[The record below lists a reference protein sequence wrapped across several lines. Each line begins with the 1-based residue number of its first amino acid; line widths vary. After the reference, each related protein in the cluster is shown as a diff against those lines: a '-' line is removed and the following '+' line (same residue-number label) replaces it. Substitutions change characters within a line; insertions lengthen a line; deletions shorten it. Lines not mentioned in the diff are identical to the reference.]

1 MSSYA
6 RYKKW
11 WIEHEAPHNIPS
23 LYYGDTPEIA
33 FRQHVG
39 EMNSYELMET
49 LEDWKEEEDTDLQGM
64 TREELLGQ
72 IMYLRKKL
80 SLLEEPASLT
90 KLLNDMVEKF
100 QKQHNY
106 PPMEQT
112 PSFPRPHIPYN
123 PLFPTVSQTKPQ
135 CSKCGMY
142 LDKVMGYVCGDNHC
156 PTFMKAT
163 C

>member
-11 WIEHEAPHNIPS
+11 WIEHQAKNFIPS
-23 LYYGDTPEIA
+23 LYYGDDPEVA
-33 FRQHVG
+33 FRQHIKD
-39 EMNSYELMET
+39 MNSYELMET
-49 LEDWKEEEDTDLQGM
+49 LEDWGEEEVPVQ
-64 TREELLGQ
+64 
-72 IMYLRKKL
+72 
-80 SLLEEPASLT
+80 EPSIT
-90 KLLNDMVEKF
+90 KILNDLVEKF
-100 QKQHNY
+100 EKQHNY

-112 PSFPRPHIPYN
+112 PSFPRPQIPYN

-135 CSKCGMY
+135 CPKCGIH
-142 LDKVMGYVCGDNHC
+142 LSGVMGYVCGDNHC

>member
-1 MSSYA
+1 MSSYSQ
-6 RYKKW
+6 YKKW
-11 WIEHEAPHNIPS
+11 WMKHQAPHEIPS
-23 LYYGDTPEIA
+23 LYYGDTPESA
-33 FRQHVG
+33 FKQHIKD
-39 EMNSYELMET
+39 MSLYELMET
-49 LEDWKEEEDTDLQGM
+49 LEAWEEEEVSVQDM
-64 TREELLGQ
+64 TREQLLGQ

-80 SLLEEPASLT
+80 SLLEEPSLT
-90 KLLNDMVEKF
+90 KLLNDAIEKF
-100 QKQHNY
+100 KEQHNY

-135 CSKCGMY
+135 CPKCGIH
-142 LDKVMGYVCGDNHC
+142 LSGVMGYVCNDAQC

>member
-6 RYKKW
+6 RYKQW
-11 WIEHEAPHNIPS
+11 WIKHEAPHLVPS

-33 FRQHVG
+33 FREHIKK
-39 EMNSYELMET
+39 MSLYELMET
-49 LEDWKEEEDTDLQGM
+49 LQDWEEEVPVPAEPSLQ
-64 TREELLGQ
+64 
-72 IMYLRKKL
+72 
-80 SLLEEPASLT
+80 

-100 QKQHNY
+100 KEQHNY

-112 PSFPRPHIPYN
+112 PSFPRPYIPYD
-123 PLFPTVSQTKPQ
+123 PLLPTTWQKPQ
-135 CSKCGMY
+135 CRKCGMY

-156 PTFMKAT
+156 STFMKVT

>member
-11 WIEHEAPHNIPS
+11 WIEHQAKNFIPS
-23 LYYGDTPEIA
+23 LYYGDTPELA
-33 FRQHVG
+33 FKQHITDMSV
-39 EMNSYELMET
+39 YELMET
-49 LEDWKEEEDTDLQGM
+49 LEAWEEEEVSVQ
-64 TREELLGQ
+64 
-72 IMYLRKKL
+72 
-80 SLLEEPASLT
+80 EPSIT

-100 QKQHNY
+100 KEQHNY

-142 LDKVMGYVCGDNHC
+142 LDKVMGYVCGDTHC

>member
-11 WIEHEAPHNIPS
+11 WIEHQAPHEIPS

-33 FRQHVG
+33 FRQHIKD
-39 EMNSYELMET
+39 MSLYQLMET
-49 LEDWKEEEDTDLQGM
+49 LEEWEEEALVPAEPSLQ
-64 TREELLGQ
+64 
-72 IMYLRKKL
+72 
-80 SLLEEPASLT
+80 

-100 QKQHNY
+100 KEQHNY

-112 PSFPRPHIPYN
+112 PSFPRPYIKY
-123 PLFPTVSQTKPQ
+123 PTQNDPKPKCQ
-135 CSKCGMY
+135 KCGIS
-142 LDKVMGYVCGDNHC
+142 LSGVMGYVCRDNHC
-156 PTFMKAT
+156 PTFMKVT